1 MSIYQTRAETL
12 IQALPYIQRFAGKT
26 VVVKYGGN
34 AMADEARKAEVMK
47 DLVLMQAVNIRPIL
61 LHGGG
66 PEIDR
71 LAKRMGLE
79 TKRIAGQRVTDPET
93 MELVEMALGALNKGL
108 VAGVQAAGGQAV
120 GLSGKD
126 GGLFRAEKLTP
137 DGHDLG
143 LVGEVVE
150 VNPAV
155 LETLTDAG
163 YIPIVCS
170 VAVGSDGQ
178 TYNVN
183 ADLAAGALA
192 GALQAEKLIVMTD
205 VEGVLANYPD
215 PKSLISRMSDR
226 ETRRMIEDGK
236 VEQGMI
242 PKLQSCLEAIAG
254 GVHSAHIIDG
264 RRPHSLLVEVFTD
277 AGIGTMIAPEALGG
291 ASKLA

>member
-34 AMADEARKAEVMK
+34 AMTDPERKAEVMK
-47 DLVLMQAVNIRPIL
+47 DLVLMQAVNIRPVL

-66 PEIDR
+66 PEIDK
-71 LAKRMGLE
+71 LAAKVGLE
-79 TKRIAGQRVTDPET
+79 TKRVDGLRVTDAET

-108 VAGVQAAGGQAV
+108 VAGVQAAGGKAA

-126 GGLFRAEKLTP
+126 GGLFTARKLTP
-137 DGHDLG
+137 GGKDIGF
-143 LVGEVVE
+143 VGEVCG
-150 VNPAV
+150 VNPEI
-155 LETLTDAG
+155 LETLTASG

-170 VAVGSDGQ
+170 VAPGEVGG

-192 GALQAEKLIVMTD
+192 AALKAEKLIVMTD
-205 VEGVLANYPD
+205 VEGVLKEYPNKD
-215 PKSLISRMSDR
+215 SLLSRISSG
-226 ETRRMIEDGK
+226 EAKGMIASGAAGE
-236 VEQGMI
+236 GMI
-242 PKLQSCLEAIAG
+242 PKLQSCLDALAG

-277 AGIGTMIAPEALGG
+277 AGIGTMIA
-291 ASKLA
+291 